1 MNGQTTRP
9 AAVAGMFYPAD
20 PRTLCRTVDAMVDEA
35 PAADASSPVRMI
47 LSPHA
52 GYPYSG
58 AVAAAG
64 FRRLRAQDV
73 DTIVLIGPSHVE
85 AFDFTSVF
93 TGEAYETP
101 IGSVPIDRDLALRV
115 AGSHDTIRGSLSGH
129 IQPGLMRGEHGL
141 EVQLPFLQRTQP
153 HARIV
158 PIVMGI
164 QDWEHCN
171 ALGESLRTHCGED
184 TVILASSD
192 LSHFYDYDTARALD
206 AEFMDTLSRLDPAAL
221 HDAVRNRRCE
231 ACGAGPV
238 VASLIATGGGD
249 ERYHELARANSGDV
263 TGDRSSVVGYASA
276 VVSHN

>member
-1 MNGQTTRP
+1 
-9 AAVAGMFYPAD
+9 MFYPAD
-20 PRTLCRTVDAMVDEA
+20 PRTLCRTVDAMVDDA
-35 PAADASSPVRMI
+35 PACDASSPVRML

-64 FRRLRAQDV
+64 FRRLRVQDV

-101 IGSVPIDRDLALRV
+101 IGSVPVDRDLALRI
-115 AGSHDTIRGSLSGH
+115 AGSHETIRESGSGH

-141 EVQLPFLQRTQP
+141 EVQLPFLQRTQA
-153 HARIV
+153 HVRIV
-158 PIVMGI
+158 PIVMGL
-164 QDWEHCN
+164 QDWEHCT
-171 ALGESLRTHCGED
+171 ALGESLRSHCGED

-192 LSHFYDYDTARALD
+192 LSHFYDYDRARVMD

-221 HDAVRNRRCE
+221 YDAVRKGRCE

-238 VASLIATGGGD
+238 VAGLIATASGD
-249 ERYHELARANSGDV
+249 DRYNELARANSGDV
-263 TGDRSSVVGYASA
+263 TGDRTSVVGYASA
-276 VVSHN
+276 VVSNN